1 MSLDKPQSTIL
12 IEQHEQVCSRRE
24 KFFDDKAAAENS
36 INNYYKFC
44 PTINFEINVEW
55 LLMRNIY
62 FAREKLKMLKIKI
75 IILAKKW

>member
-44 PTINFEINVEW
+44 PTINFEINVE
-55 LLMRNIY
+55 
-62 FAREKLKMLKIKI
+62 
-75 IILAKKW
+75 